1 MKTMASAFRFVAPPL
16 GAGLLALFCAGC
28 QLSGGDPAQENRD
41 RLEAR
46 LEEFSQIPPRE
57 QLTEQP
63 YVKGRALVITR
74 RHEPAVVTREDP
86 VYWGGQDPNRVRA
99 LMAESPEQVG
109 TVVLLNYSKE
119 RAGDYNIVGESGGV
133 AAFREVCELIVIDRS
148 IPAVIHRRIFK
159 GPDPLSATSINQ
171 RQAEVT
177 TSVDLNTLRNYIVN
191 LPRR

>member
-1 MKTMASAFRFVAPPL
+1 MKTMISAFRFLAPPL
-16 GAGLLALFCAGC
+16 GACSLALLCAGC
-28 QLSGGDPAQENRD
+28 QLFGGDPAQENRD

-46 LEEFSQIPPRE
+46 LEEFSQVPPRE

-63 YVKGRALVITR
+63 YVKGRALVVTR
-74 RHEPAVVTREDP
+74 RQDPPVTTREDP
-86 VYWGGQDPNRVRA
+86 VYWGAQDPDKVRA
-99 LMAESPEQVG
+99 LMAEAPEQVE

-133 AAFREVCELIVIDRS
+133 AAFREVCEVVVIDRS
-148 IPAVIHRRIFK
+148 IPAVIHRRVFK

-177 TSVDLNTLRNYIVN
+177 TPVDLNTLRNYIVN

>member
-1 MKTMASAFRFVAPPL
+1 MDSAFRFLSPRL
-16 GAGLLALFCAGC
+16 GAGVLALFCAGC
-28 QLSGGDPAQENRD
+28 QLFGGDPAQANRD

-46 LEEFSQIPPRE
+46 LGEFSQIPPRD

-63 YVKGRALVITR
+63 YIKGRALVITR
-74 RHEPAVVTREDP
+74 RQDPPVVMREDP
-86 VYWGGQDPNRVRA
+86 VYWGTQDPDKVRA
-99 LMAESPEQVG
+99 LMAESPEQVE

-133 AAFREVCELIVIDRS
+133 AAFREVCELVVIDRS

-171 RQAEVT
+171 RQADVT
-177 TSVDLNTLRNYIVN
+177 TSVDLNTLRNYIVG